1 MNHKIWG
8 LSALVLLLTSCGPPQ
23 QVPLPTS
30 QDKPMTIHLSSSA
43 FAPGQSIPAK
53 YSCTGREISPP
64 LVWSGAPANTQSFAI
79 TVEDPDAPGGTWVH
93 WVVYNIS
100 QGTNQLPE
108 AIPNGAQL
116 ADGGLQGRNS
126 SGNFGYNGPCP
137 PAGIHRYVFKIYA
150 LDAMLTLAA
159 GADKAQLLAAMQG
172 HILAQGELLGT
183 FGK

>member
-1 MNHKIWG
+1 MNHQIWR
-8 LSALVLLLTSCGPPQ
+8 LSLLALILTSCGAVQ
-23 QVPLPTS
+23 QAPIPTS
-30 QDKPMTIHLSSSA
+30 QDKPMTIQLSSSA

-64 LVWSGAPANTQSFAI
+64 LAWSDAPANTRSFALI
-79 TVEDPDAPGGTWVH
+79 VEDPDAPGGTWVH
-93 WVVYNIS
+93 WVIYNIS
-100 QGTNQLPE
+100 PDTNQLPE

-116 ADGGLQGRNS
+116 TGGGLQGRNS

-137 PAGIHRYVFKIYA
+137 PAGTHRYVFKIYA

-172 HILAQGELLGT
+172 HLLAQGELLGT
-183 FGK
+183 FAK